1 MVERGAHIDLFF
13 RNGLK
18 EYEVLPPSEIW
29 DNIRPAIPGKKRS
42 FIILK
47 AAAAVVMIVSL
58 STVLFLLARN
68 FSENF
73 NNPAI
78 SLNQEAKPAGSYVAK
93 IRTTD
98 VLRPNIMPA
107 IPGETIADNTVPV
120 ASEEKVYFAPPE
132 TGLFKSPYFQSSLQ
146 KNNGLDPISN
156 PKITEIQSAKGL
168 EIGFKPELA
177 ETAATNKMSNRWSIG
192 ALATPAY
199 YSKFSFDNSDA
210 SKDLIKSEKAAAS
223 YSGGVAFSYMVNKRV
238 SVQSGLYYSSLSQK
252 VTGVSSY
259 SGFLKYN
266 DAKAGSAFMVKTSS
280 GIITSNNSDIYL
292 LDNTAGNRVITSFT
306 MDVFDPYK
314 AHLPIIDNTILQNF
328 NYLEIPFLVR
338 YKVIDRKMDFD
349 LVGGL
354 SYNMLVN
361 NSAYSMSGGV
371 KYYIGPTVGLSP
383 VTFSSSFGMGIEY
396 SLSKRISL
404 NLEPTFRY
412 YITPLGGLAG
422 SSIHPYSFGVLS
434 GFFYKF

>member
-18 EYEVLPPSEIW
+18 EYEVLPPSEVW
-29 DNIRPAIPGKKRS
+29 DNIRPAIPGKQRS
-42 FIILK
+42 FFVLK
-47 AAAAVVMIVSL
+47 AAAAVVMLVSL
-58 STVLFLLARN
+58 SAVLFLLARN
-68 FSENF
+68 FSEKF
-73 NNPAI
+73 NSPAV
-78 SLNQEAKPAGSYVAK
+78 SLNQEAQPKGSYVAK
-93 IRTTD
+93 TRPVD
-98 VLRPNIMPA
+98 VLKPNIVPA
-107 IPGETIADNTVPV
+107 ITRETIADNTVSV

-132 TGLFKSPYFQSSLQ
+132 MGLFKSLYFQSSFQ
-146 KNNGLDPISN
+146 KNNGLDYFSNLKIS
-156 PKITEIQSAKGL
+156 EIQSTKGI
-168 EIGFKPELA
+168 EIGFTPDLA
-177 ETAATNKMSNRWSIG
+177 ETATTNKMSNRWSIG

-199 YSKFSFDNSDA
+199 YSKFSFDKNDA

-223 YSGGVAFSYMVNKRV
+223 YSGGVAFSYIVNKRI
-238 SVQSGLYYSSLSQK
+238 SVQTGLYYSSLSQK

-266 DAKAGSAFMVKTSS
+266 DSKAGSAFMVRTSS
-280 GIITSNNSDIYL
+280 GIITSDNNDIYL
-292 LDNTAGNRVITSFT
+292 MDNTAGARVITSYT

-338 YKVIDRKMDFD
+338 YKIIDRKMDFD

-383 VTFSSSFGMGIEY
+383 VTFSSSLGMGIEY

-422 SSIHPYSFGVLS
+422 SSIHPYSFGILS